1 MDNDTGAQEV
11 PSLWINWVDHIV
23 SFHEEAGYERLEFPS
38 NEERM
43 AYVFQKCSDGF
54 RIQ

>member
-1 MDNDTGAQEV
+1 MEDGTAAQMPQTV
-11 PSLWINWVDHIV
+11 WIDWRDHIL

-38 NEERM
+38 NEEKM
-43 AYVFQKCSDGF
+43 AYVFEKTSNGF